1 MRYFE
6 SKHGKVSWDD
16 ELRSVVIEWKGFA
29 YGEEFQ
35 TILLKGADLL
45 KLRYGSKVLMDT
57 REGSAIKAEDKA
69 WIGEFFIRRAYESGL
84 RHLAMLEPQSA
95 IARMSV
101 NRTVENLGTLP
112 HRQESCEDRDEAVR
126 WLSAQGREL
135 RAIG

>member
-16 ELRSVVIEWKGFA
+16 ELRSVIIEWKGFA

-84 RHLAMLEPQSA
+84 RHLAMLEPHSL
-95 IARMSV
+95 IAKMSV
-101 NRTVENLGTLP
+101 NRTVDGLGTLP
-112 HRQESCEDRDEAVR
+112 YRQESFEDRGEAVA

>member
-45 KLRYGSKVLMDT
+45 KLRYGSKVLMDI

-84 RHLAMLEPQSA
+84 RHLAMLEPHSA

-101 NRTVENLGTLP
+101 NRTVEGLGTLP
-112 HRQESCEDRDEAVR
+112 YRQESFEDRDEAVR

>member
-6 SKHGKVSWDD
+6 SKHGMVSWDE
-16 ELRSVVIEWKGFA
+16 ELRSVIIEWKGFA

-35 TILLKGADLL
+35 TILTKGADLL

-84 RHLAMLEPQSA
+84 RHLAMLEPHSL
-95 IARMSV
+95 IAKMSV
-101 NRTVENLGTLP
+101 SRTVEGLGTLP
-112 HRQESCEDRDEAVR
+112 YRQESFGNREEAVA
-126 WLSAQGREL
+126 WLSAPGREL

>member
-6 SKHGKVSWDD
+6 SKHGKVSWDE
-16 ELRSVVIEWKGFA
+16 ELRSVIIEWNGFA

-57 REGSAIKAEDKA
+57 REGSAIKTEDKA

-84 RHLAMLEPQSA
+84 RHLAMLEPHSL
-95 IARMSV
+95 IAKMSV
-101 NRTVENLGTLP
+101 NRTVDGLGTLP
-112 HRQESCEDRDEAVR
+112 YRQESFSDREEAVA